1 MFFSKNVAIEPTV
14 CPWHFDKKK
23 DRLIFSFFSGQITKS
38 LPSLSPPSSRD
49 LFFIRSQPHLGAC
62 CTCIK
67 YNTPQVK
74 PVSTGFLLADF

>member
-38 LPSLSPPSSRD
+38 LPSLSRRRHVICF
-49 LFFIRSQPHLGAC
+49 LFDRNRTL
-62 CTCIK
+62 
-67 YNTPQVK
+67 V
-74 PVSTGFLLADF
+74 LAAHV